1 MRVWPLPINSS
12 HTVLRRWFAYGVPL
26 AARREHLSVPE
37 FPGELPLGV
46 RRWILVI
53 GKLLDGLS
61 SFVIAFVQL
70 AIAAAIGAVSL
81 TFMWF
86 ALFG

>member
-1 MRVWPLPINSS
+1 M
-12 HTVLRRWFAYGVPL
+12 
-26 AARREHLSVPE
+26 
-37 FPGELPLGV
+37 
-46 RRWILVI
+46 I

>member
-1 MRVWPLPINSS
+1 MVVRVAVGVPAESMRVWPLPINSS

-46 RRWILVI
+46 RSGFW
-53 GKLLDGLS
+53 
-61 SFVIAFVQL
+61 
-70 AIAAAIGAVSL
+70 
-81 TFMWF
+81 
-86 ALFG
+86 